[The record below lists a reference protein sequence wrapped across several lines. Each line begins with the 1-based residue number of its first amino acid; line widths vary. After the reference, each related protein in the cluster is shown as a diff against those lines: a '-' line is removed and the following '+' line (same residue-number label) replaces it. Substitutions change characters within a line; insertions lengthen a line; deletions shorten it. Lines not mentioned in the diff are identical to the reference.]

1 MRIFMLVVPDK
12 FAAAKKMEVEV
23 KYLLPAVFSIVSDET
38 VTGLIHSEFLGNF
51 LNERG
56 HLRHHLSLN
65 GLEVLYMLFGDDQ
78 YMDRC
83 LGIEVMKSQKILTL
97 MDGVVGDLPVDD
109 LTENT
114 HGAVLVMVLFWA
126 IIAH

>member
-1 MRIFMLVVPDK
+1 
-12 FAAAKKMEVEV
+12 
-23 KYLLPAVFSIVSDET
+23 
-38 VTGLIHSEFLGNF
+38 
-51 LNERG
+51 
-56 HLRHHLSLN
+56 
-65 GLEVLYMLFGDDQ
+65 
-78 YMDRC
+78 MDRC

-97 MDGVVGDLPVDD
+97 MDGVVGDIPVDD